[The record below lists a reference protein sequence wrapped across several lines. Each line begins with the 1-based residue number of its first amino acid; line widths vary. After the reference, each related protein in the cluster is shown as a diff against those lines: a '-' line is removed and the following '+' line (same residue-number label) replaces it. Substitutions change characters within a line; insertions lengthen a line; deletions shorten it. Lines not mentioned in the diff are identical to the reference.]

1 MKNVVMNSPGERII
15 DDSAVWGM
23 IMNSHNTRLILSR
36 PGKQVVKGRVF
47 KKENVE
53 MIKSVAFG
61 TTNEVIYYT
70 NEVIAIYDHSDVILY

>member
-1 MKNVVMNSPGERII
+1 MNSPGERII

-47 KKENVE
+47 KKENGE
-53 MIKSVAFG
+53 IIKSGPFG
-61 TTNEVIYYT
+61 TTNEAINYT
-70 NEVIAIYDHSDVILY
+70 NEVIAIDDHSDVILY